1 MILCKGEIS
10 IRIFEFKDIPKKVE
24 WINNPLNNKFLHY
37 DMPLDEKKTE
47 TWFLNKDNIRR
58 FDGVIE
64 YNHIP
69 VGLIGLLAIDKD
81 NKKAEFYISMGEHSY
96 KRKGIATKATL
107 LLLEYAF
114 ATLELNKVYLNVDE
128 DNVAACALYEKCGFL
143 CEGVFIKDM
152 FHRGQWINRKR
163 YAILKE
169 NVYGN

>member
-10 IRIFEFKDIPKKVE
+10 IRNFEFKDISKKVE
-24 WINNPLNNKFLHY
+24 WINNPLNNTFLHY
-37 DMPLDEKKTE
+37 DIPLDEKKTE
-47 TWFLNKDNIRR
+47 TWFLNKDDIRR

-69 VGLIGLLAIDKD
+69 VGLIGLLAIDKG

-114 ATLELNKVYLNVDE
+114 TTLELNKVYLNVDE
-128 DNVAACALYEKCGFL
+128 DNIAACALYEKCGFV

-163 YAILKE
+163 YAIFKE
-169 NVYGN
+169 TIHE